1 MKKVKVILYQ
11 KPLGINI
18 PGRDIDEMYDFGPD
32 FICFPEYFFVN
43 TRLGNHGQTE
53 HNQRLQKKRL
63 ELLSKKLNAAVIGG
77 TMPELY
83 GGLMY
88 NTSYVYDNGSELGF
102 YRKKHLFFAEVG
114 KITPGDE
121 YKIFKSRG
129 ITFGVLICADVFED
143 GAFEFM
149 KEKGA
154 EIIFSPTFSLYKEET
169 AEIKFKR
176 DEDIYVRASGISGAV
191 IVKVCGVKSDYK
203 PFIQAR
209 SLISDSKGIIYR
221 VNPDEEDRPMIIK
234 KEIFI

>member
-18 PGRDIDEMYDFGPD
+18 SRRDIDEMHDFGPD

-43 TRLGNHGQTE
+43 TGLGNHGQTE
-53 HNQRLQKKRL
+53 HNQCLQKKRL
-63 ELLSKKLNAAVIGG
+63 ELLSKKLKAAVIGG
-77 TMPELY
+77 TMPELS

-149 KEKGA
+149 KKKGA

-169 AEIKFKR
+169 TEIKFKR

-209 SLISDSKGIIYR
+209 SLISDSKGVIYR
-221 VNPDEEDRPMIIK
+221 VGPDEEDRSMIIK
-234 KEIFI
+234 KEISL